1 MKMFFL
7 IIMGAYLGGNIY
19 IYIRMM
25 QTLSG
30 VALPLRI
37 LLSFLFWAMALMLFV
52 SMLMRDIQIPTTI
65 AKAMFNLGSIWMVFT
80 LYMVLALIV
89 FACAKIFMP
98 ELRWGFLYAL
108 GLTTALLI
116 YGYYNYRHP
125 NIEQIDI
132 TLDKPFSG
140 KEIRIA
146 TISDVHL
153 GNGTDKLALQR
164 YVDIINAQNPDLILI
179 SGDLI
184 DNSITPVRQQRME
197 EELRELK
204 APMGIYMAAGNHEYI
219 SQIGQVEKFLQ
230 ETPITLLRDSVVTL
244 PCGIQIVGCDDRHN
258 HRRESLGELLERVD
272 SNKPIVVLDHQPYNL
287 AEVDAAEVDIQ
298 LSGHT
303 HRGQVWPLSLLTD
316 YIYEQSHGYRKWQN
330 THIYV
335 SSGLSLWGPPFRIGT
350 NSELAIITVKSV
362 ANP

>member
-1 MKMFFL
+1 
-7 IIMGAYLGGNIY
+7 
-19 IYIRMM
+19 
-25 QTLSG
+25 
-30 VALPLRI
+30 
-37 LLSFLFWAMALMLFV
+37 
-52 SMLMRDIQIPTTI
+52 
-65 AKAMFNLGSIWMVFT
+65 MVFL
-80 LYMVLALIV
+80 LYMVLATALFDIIGRFV
-89 FACAKIFMP
+89 PSM
-98 ELRWGFLYAL
+98 GHSFLYAL
-108 GLTTALLI
+108 AVTTPLLI
-116 YGYYNYRHP
+116 YGYINYRMPRAEHITIDVEKP
-125 NIEQIDI
+125 IEGG
-132 TLDKPFSG
+132 TY
-140 KEIRIA
+140 RIVA
-146 TISDVHL
+146 ISDVHL
-153 GNGTDKLALQR
+153 GHGTSRKDLAR
-164 YVDIINAQNPDLILI
+164 YVDMVNSHNPDVVLIV
-179 SGDLI
+179 GDLI

-219 SQIGQVEKFLQ
+219 SKIGEVEKFLN

-244 PCGIQIVGCDDRHN
+244 PCGIQIVGRDDRHN
-258 HRRESLGELLERVD
+258 HRRKSLGELLERVD

-362 ANP
+362 AKP